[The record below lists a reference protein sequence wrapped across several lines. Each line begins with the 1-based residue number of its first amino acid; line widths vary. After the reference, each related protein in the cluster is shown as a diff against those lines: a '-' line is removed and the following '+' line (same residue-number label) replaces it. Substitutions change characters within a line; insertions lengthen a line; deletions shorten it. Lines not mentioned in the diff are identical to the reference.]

1 MYRNQ
6 DLDEALRKARP
17 QMARETALRPDFDAQ
32 VMQELRRVKR
42 QRMGRPHGVQEL
54 RIAGVSLVL
63 AGIMLFFLNAT
74 PLGQDLSVL
83 AASVKSTTV
92 KVEKYHFTLPD
103 WGDFW
108 FPKKLEKRDSR

>member
-1 MYRNQ
+1 VYRNQ

-17 QMARETALRPDFDAQ
+17 QMARETALPPDFNVRVMREIMGLKGQKAQ
-32 VMQELRRVKR
+32 
-42 QRMGRPHGVQEL
+42 RPHALQEL